1 MLRLLIADDHPL
13 FRMGLKYA
21 LQDAGF
27 DIVAEASDGL
37 EALKEA
43 ERHQPDVYILD
54 IKMPGLDGIEVC
66 KELREKQSDQPN
78 LADQPE
84 PIIIMLTTFES
95 EAIIQAAQD
104 AGAHGFFSKETSP
117 TKLAS
122 HIRKIHA
129 EPKKQWLPAVNM
141 PKFTNRQ
148 MDVLALVAAG
158 YSNKEI
164 ASILG
169 LSAETIKSY
178 LSAIYDK
185 LGVNDRMAAIRAC
198 TELGL
203 FLRQAS

>member
-1 MLRLLIADDHPL
+1 
-13 FRMGLKYA
+13 MGLKFA
-21 LQDAGF
+21 LQDTGF

-37 EALKEA
+37 EALKQA
-43 ERHQPDVYILD
+43 DTHLPDVCVLD

-66 KELREKQSDQPN
+66 TQIRKN
-78 LADQPE
+78 YPE
-84 PIIIMLTTFES
+84 TIVIMLTTFES

-104 AGAHGFFSKETSP
+104 AGAHGFYSKETSP
-117 TKLAS
+117 AKLAK
-122 HIRKIHA
+122 HIQKIYA
-129 EPKKQWLPAVNM
+129 EPTKDWLPTVNM
-141 PKFTNRQ
+141 PKFSNRQ

-164 ASILG
+164 ADILS
-169 LSAETIKSY
+169 LSSETIKSY

-185 LGVNDRMAAIRAC
+185 LGVNDRMAAVRKS

>member
-13 FRMGLKYA
+13 FRMGLKFA
-21 LQDAGF
+21 LQEAGF

-43 ERHQPDVYILD
+43 DRHVPDVFILD

-66 KELREKQSDQPN
+66 KELREKQ
-78 LADQPE
+78 PE
-84 PIIIMLTTFES
+84 AIVIMLTTFES

-104 AGAHGFFSKETSP
+104 AGAHGFFSKETNP

-122 HIRKIHA
+122 HIHKIYA
-129 EPKKQWLPAVNM
+129 EPKKQWLPTVNM

-158 YSNKEI
+158 HSNKEI

-178 LSAIYDK
+178 MSAIFDK
-185 LGVNDRMAAIRAC
+185 LGVNDRMAAVRAS

-203 FLRQAS
+203 FMRQAS